1 MSDEREHD
9 DLLRSPGVSARRVPP
24 GGGRKRAEALVA
36 SLPDQKSNAGNI
48 IRMTKISVAWQGAPP
63 PAALVRALR
72 AGGVAFAARG
82 QPADVSVHATATP
95 RPPRDVPRDRPWLW
109 VCAQP
114 VAAATALAA
123 TRAGAYDVI
132 ELGRA
137 AAAARLLA
145 RITEL
150 AQPAPRLEV
159 PGVVAV
165 SAAMQAALGEVARAA
180 ATSMPVLFTGET
192 GTGKDVLARVVH
204 ARSARARGRL
214 VAINC
219 AAVPNELIES
229 ELFGYVRGAFS
240 GAVADYDGQL
250 AAAAGG
256 TVFLDEIDDTP
267 LTLQAKLLRV
277 LEDRVISRLGENV
290 WRAIDFR
297 IVAATNR
304 DPALLIERGVLADDL
319 YQRLAIIQIHLPP
332 LRDRA
337 ADLPGLVQHFVAR
350 YYADESGPHR
360 HAVVAIADAALAA
373 LAAYAWPGN
382 VRELRNVVYQALV
395 GKRGGDELLAA
406 DLPPRLIHAGAAAAP
421 PGLDRDAIDRALA
434 ARAFNLKD
442 AVAALERTALTLAL
456 ARSGGRAAGA
466 ATLLGEVGR
475 GRARDPG
482 ATVRAMMRRF
492 GVA

>member
-1 MSDEREHD
+1 
-9 DLLRSPGVSARRVPP
+9 
-24 GGGRKRAEALVA
+24 
-36 SLPDQKSNAGNI
+36 
-48 IRMTKISVAWQGAPP
+48 MTTVTLAWHGAPAP
-63 PAALVRALR
+63 SAALARALR
-72 AGGVAFAARG
+72 GGGVAIAARG
-82 QPADVSVHATATP
+82 QAAVVDVHATAAP
-95 RPPRDVPRDRPWLW
+95 RLPRDVARDRPWLW
-109 VCAQP
+109 ACARA
-114 VAAATALAA
+114 VDAAQALAA

-132 ELGRA
+132 ALDQPG
-137 AAAARLLA
+137 AAARLIA
-145 RITEL
+145 RATEL
-150 AQPAPRLEV
+150 AQPAPRLEA
-159 PGVVAV
+159 PGVVAA
-165 SAAMQAALGEVARAA
+165 SAAMQAALGEAARAA
-180 ATSMPVLFTGET
+180 ATSMPVLLTGET
-192 GTGKDVLARVVH
+192 GAGKDVLARLIH

-277 LEDRVISRLGENV
+277 LEDRVISRLGENL

-297 IVAATNR
+297 IIAATNR

-337 ADLPGLVQHFVAR
+337 ADLPGLVRHFVER
-350 YYADESGPHR
+350 YYADEPGPHR
-360 HAVVAIADAALAA
+360 HAVVHVADAALAA
-373 LAAYAWPGN
+373 LAAYRWPGN

-395 GKRGGDELLAA
+395 GKRGGDELLAS
-406 DLPPRLIHAGAAAAP
+406 DLPPRLIHGAGAAPA
-421 PGLDRDAIDRALA
+421 PGLDRDAIDRALGA
-434 ARAFNLKD
+434 GGFNLRA
-442 AVAALERTALTLAL
+442 AVAALEKTALELAL
-456 ARSGGRAAGA
+456 ARSGGRAAAA

-482 ATVRAMMRRF
+482 ATVRAMMRRLRI
-492 GVA
+492 G